1 VLRIIAISP
10 LLALPA
16 QFAGLLLSPRRAGDI
31 DRLLQQR
38 QANAEPT
45 LVTYIL
51 LSLKAETH
59 EPLSAN
65 TTRHEPT

>member
-1 VLRIIAISP
+1 MVGCHVLRIIAISP

-38 QANAEPT
+38 QANAG
-45 LVTYIL
+45 
-51 LSLKAETH
+51 
-59 EPLSAN
+59 SA
-65 TTRHEPT
+65 T